1 MRRLYVAGLTLAAI
15 TLSACGSLRRKP
27 GAGTYSEHK
36 IQVGALERS
45 YIRYSPAGDTPDTL
59 LILLHGGGGKAS
71 QFLRLARDMPSLAD
85 KQHFLLVYPDGIG
98 GHWNDGRGD
107 GKERAS
113 CPPSPVTSCNVG
125 YISEAAKKNI
135 DDIGFLRALIREL
148 SAPGKIR
155 RVAVAGISNGGM
167 MAQRVA
173 CEMGDV
179 VSLAVTVAANLP
191 VELEKKCVP
200 VKPLRVA
207 FIAGVEDPIV
217 PYAGGPI
224 KVLRS
229 ERGIVLSIEDS
240 LSFWSRRFNCKP
252 GRDET
257 MTASSF
263 RRDYVCAEGG
273 LHLIAVR
280 NGGHA
285 WPGGMPYLPEF
296 VIGKTSDEF
305 SASEKIVAFMS
316 AD

>member
-1 MRRLYVAGLTLAAI
+1 MRRFCAVGLTLAAI

-45 YIRYSPAGDTPDTL
+45 YIRYTPAGDTPDML

-71 QFLRLARDMPSLAD
+71 QFLRLARDMPALAD
-85 KQHFLLVYPDGIG
+85 RHRFLIVYPDGIG

-107 GKERAS
+107 
-113 CPPSPVTSCNVG
+113 
-125 YISEAAKKNI
+125 ISEAAKSNV

-148 SAPGKIR
+148 SSPGKIR

-207 FIAGVEDPIV
+207 FIAGMEDPIV

-229 ERGIVLSIEDS
+229 ERGIVLSMEDS
-240 LSFWSRRFNCKP
+240 LAFWSRRFNCKP
-252 GRDET
+252 GRDEA

-263 RRDYVCAEGG
+263 RRDYLCTEGG

-305 SASEKIVAFMS
+305 SASEKIVAFMRES
-316 AD
+316 

>member
-1 MRRLYVAGLTLAAI
+1 MRGKYAVGLTLAVL
-15 TLSACGSLRRKP
+15 TLTTCGAMRRKP
-27 GAGTYSEHK
+27 GAGNYSEHK

-45 YIRYSPAGDTPDTL
+45 YIRYTPPGDTPETL

-85 KQHFLLVYPDGIG
+85 KHHFLIVYPDGIG

-107 GKERAS
+107 
-113 CPPSPVTSCNVG
+113 
-125 YISEAAKKNI
+125 ISEAAKSNV

-148 SAPGKIR
+148 SSPVKIR

-191 VELEKKCVP
+191 SELEKNCTP
-200 VKPLRVA
+200 AKPLRVV

-240 LSFWSRRFNCKP
+240 LAFWSRRFKCKP
-252 GRDET
+252 AGDEA

-273 LHLIAVR
+273 LYLIAVK

-285 WPGGMPYLPEF
+285 WPGGTPYLPEF

-305 SASEKIVAFMS
+305 SASEKIVEFMP
-316 AD
+316 AL

>member
-1 MRRLYVAGLTLAAI
+1 MRRFCAVGLTLAAI

-45 YIRYSPAGDTPDTL
+45 YIRYTPAGDTPDTL
-59 LILLHGGGGKAS
+59 LILLHGGGGRAS
-71 QFLRLARDMPSLAD
+71 QFLRLARDMPSFAD
-85 KQHFLLVYPDGIG
+85 KQNFLIVYPDGIG

-107 GKERAS
+107 
-113 CPPSPVTSCNVG
+113 
-125 YISEAAKKNI
+125 ISEAAKSNV

-148 SAPGKIR
+148 SSPGKIR

-191 VELEKKCVP
+191 FELEKKCVP

-207 FIAGVEDPIV
+207 FIAGMEDPIV

-229 ERGIVLSIEDS
+229 ERGIVLSMEDS
-240 LSFWSRRFNCKP
+240 LAFWSRRFNCKP
-252 GRDET
+252 GSDEA

-263 RRDYVCAEGG
+263 RRDYLCTEGG

-305 SASEKIVAFMS
+305 SASEKIVAFMREW
-316 AD
+316 